1 MPTLFCCSITV
12 LVDLQDDAIGTIV
25 KAGLSITDLDVSNSG
40 LITLTCNVT
49 KAVASPVSVISLFP
63 VLYILIIM
71 VNLLAGHEY
80 MYSIV
85 KSYYTV
91 LYMTVL
97 TNCGIEKKTFIY
109 TY

>member
-1 MPTLFCCSITV
+1 M

-25 KAGLSITDLDVSNSG
+25 KAGLSVTDLDVSNAG

-49 KAVASPVSVISLFP
+49 KAAAGPVSVISLFP
-63 VLYILIIM
+63 VLYIFTIIM
-71 VNLLAGHEY
+71 VNLLDGHEY
-80 MYSIV
+80 VYNNSNV
-85 KSYYTV
+85 TSYYTV

-109 TY
+109 SCTY

>member
-1 MPTLFCCSITV
+1 M

-63 VLYILIIM
+63 VLYIPIIM

-80 MYSIV
+80 MYHNSIV
-85 KSYYTV
+85 TSYYTV
-91 LYMTVL
+91 LYMIVL